1 MFLLVICDENVGSMP
16 YFVYPTPPAKQH
28 RRIWVKKSHESTKM
42 CDTAKNKAQHSKPC
56 PYIWGLVYII
66 THEKAKQDKIFEC
79 YPVTNRKP
87 IVSWWLA
94 EGYPLTLSA
103 NVLRTFR
110 KLSIL
115 TFWERYLLTL
125 SGLSANV
132 LLTLFC
138 WVGTY
143 NLGYFWAAWSF
154 QMFTGPFSFQI
165 KPHTVTRV
173 SLSYSVDPALWIHW
187 VSNTW

>member
-1 MFLLVICDENVGSMP
+1 MP
-16 YFVYPTPPAKQH
+16 YFVYPTPLAKQH

-42 CDTAKNKAQHSKPC
+42 CDTAKLEHSTAKPC
-56 PYIWGLVYII
+56 PYFWGIVYII
-66 THEKAKQDKIFEC
+66 THERAKHDKIC
-79 YPVTNRKP
+79 WVIWMLSDNLPVTN
-87 IVSWWLA
+87 VSWRLA

-125 SGLSANV
+125 SRLSANV

-138 WVGTY
+138 WVGKRYAFTVNSHKAIHSSHRKIGALQI
-143 NLGYFWAAWSF
+143 NLFLL
-154 QMFTGPFSFQI
+154 
-165 KPHTVTRV
+165 HRTVLVR
-173 SLSYSVDPALWIHW
+173 
-187 VSNTW
+187 